1 MSFPHLQLGIET
13 QNIWTKETSTISQEE
28 AEVNNMEN
36 NFHFVLK
43 QQKVL
48 EIKKIK
54 TR

>member
-48 EIKKIK
+48 EIKKI
-54 TR
+54 